1 MTENNTPET
10 EEVAY
15 DFPEQTEA
23 NGERCPNCG
32 STLRFDPEKQ
42 CLYCDSCGT
51 KHTIEA
57 VQGEERAFSELAAA
71 TDATWQAETHAYRC
85 NSCGA
90 EEVLNKGEIALKCPF
105 CGSPAVVEREEMD
118 TLRPNAVIPFSVEKE
133 KATETAKTWAKK
145 KWFAPNDFKKYFEPE
160 KVNGV
165 YIPAFTFDTN
175 TDSNYT
181 GRLGEH
187 YYVTVRGRDGKSSRQ
202 RRTRWFSISGRYQE
216 FFDDLAVSATDAIP
230 KKIIKKLL
238 FYDFYNCVEYNES
251 YLYGFSA
258 LLYTRS
264 GTECWE
270 EAQANADQKIR
281 RGILSQYHYDVVGS
295 LNVRT
300 SYFNRTY
307 KYLLVPMY
315 TGNYTYKKKP
325 YTFYV
330 NGRTGKLRGFSPV
343 SPFKVGIAVTIGAA
357 LAVGAYFLLR
367 FLGVI

>member
-1 MTENNTPET
+1 MSDDIISENES
-10 EEVAY
+10 ADY

-23 NGERCPNCG
+23 NGERCPGCG
-32 STLRFDPEKQ
+32 AALRFDPEKQ
-42 CLYCDSCGT
+42 CLLCDNCGT
-51 KHTIEA
+51 QLEIDA

-71 TDATWQAETHAYRC
+71 SDATWQAETHTYRC

-90 EEVLNKGEIALKCPF
+90 EEVLSKGEIALKCSF
-105 CGSPAVVEREEMD
+105 CGSPAVVEREEID
-118 TLRPNAVIPFSVEKE
+118 TLRPNAVVPFTVKKE
-133 KATETAKTWAKK
+133 QAADTAKKWAKK

-160 KVNGV
+160 KINGV
-165 YIPAFTFDTN
+165 YIPAFTFDADS
-175 TDSNYT
+175 DSNYH
-181 GRLGEH
+181 GNLGEY
-187 YYVTVRGRDGKSSRQ
+187 YYVTVRGRDGKSTRE

-230 KKIIKKLL
+230 KKIVRKLL
-238 FYDFYNCVEYNES
+238 FYDYHNCVAYNES

-264 GTECWE
+264 GTDCWE
-270 EAQANADQKIR
+270 EAKGKADAAIR
-281 RGILSQYHYDVVGS
+281 RGILSRYHYDVVGN

-315 TGNYTYKKKP
+315 TGSYTYKKKP

-343 SPFKVGIAVTIGAA
+343 SPFKAGIAVAIGAA
-357 LAVGAYFLLR
+357 IAVGAYFLLR
-367 FLGVI
+367 FFGVI